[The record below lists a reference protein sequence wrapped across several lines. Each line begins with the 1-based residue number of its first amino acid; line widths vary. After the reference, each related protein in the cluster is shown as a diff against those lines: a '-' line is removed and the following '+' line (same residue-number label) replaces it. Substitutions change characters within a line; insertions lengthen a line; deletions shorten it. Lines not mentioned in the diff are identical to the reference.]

1 MQGHG
6 FNRHFG
12 IDTFIRSCRTFIHSI
27 PPTFQHHGYKWVRF
41 TGARYF
47 VPGMICVGKD
57 LDGLNLVVGRALHH
71 GDMLPAKVKPEHG
84 VAYVC
89 HNGSEHMKHDFEIL
103 MPAEFHWV
111 HASNGHVPPH
121 AVESGKTVEGEML
134 YVGRAFQNGI
144 PCVGKVHRTHGVL
157 YVPYEGREIPFRD
170 YEVLVL
176 S

>member
-1 MQGHG
+1 MQG
-6 FNRHFG
+6 R
-12 IDTFIRSCRTFIHSI
+12 
-27 PPTFQHHGYKWVRF
+27 GYKWVRF

-121 AVESGKTVEGEML
+121 AVESGNTVEGEML